1 MRCVLA
7 ELKTQNQQLK
17 TRQNN
22 RKKQANQARRE
33 ERYRITNNWP
43 KNKKKKK
50 NSRNEMHSKK
60 VRKT

>member
-7 ELKTQNQQLK
+7 EFKNTESVAENQVEQQN
-17 TRQNN
+17 
-22 RKKQANQARRE
+22 KQANQARRE

-43 KNKKKKK
+43 KIRRRK
-50 NSRNEMHSKK
+50 NSRNEIHSKK